1 MPLEL
6 GKIKIIYK
14 KIMLLIISLIC
25 ILVCLLIGCSFYLER
40 AKQNDLSESLQ
51 GIPQY
56 QVEIMR
62 DTWGV
67 PHVFGKTDAD
77 TAHGL
82 AYAHAEDDFETIQ
95 ELLLTIKGKLASV
108 MGKDLAPYDYYVQL
122 FRIWD
127 DVNEKYDTLSADIR
141 SVCEAYANGLN
152 LYASQHPQ
160 LLERNIWPVKGT
172 DIVAGFVHKLPL
184 FFGVDNVLKQIYQAE
199 KNPKVS
205 QSELGFQ
212 QGIGSNFLAVGPN
225 RSADGATRVAINTH
239 QPWEGLVAWYEAHV
253 VSEEGLNLY
262 GGLFPGSPIVLLGHN
277 QHLAWGHT
285 INYPDLIDVYKLEI
299 NPNNPNE
306 YRFDGQWRSLEI
318 RKVPIEIRLWR
329 NFRWTFHRETLWS
342 VHGPALRNA
351 NGVYAIRYAGIGEI
365 GQVEQW
371 YRMGKAKNLEEFKAA
386 MRLHTI
392 PMFNTGYA
400 DRRGNLYYVYNA
412 LLPLRNEQYDWSG
425 YVKGNSSSTLWTR
438 YLSYDDLPQVENPPS
453 AFLQSCNN
461 NPFQTTIGFGN
472 PNPLE
477 YSSVFG
483 IEDMM
488 TNRSLRARELFGNNS
503 SVTRKEFFQYK
514 FDKYYSQDSVL
525 AENLRRFLEEAT
537 AEDSELVKAI
547 DLIRSWDFQTDIEN
561 RAAALVILTFRPK
574 DRPTD
579 FQYDYPLFLKR
590 LRENIE
596 LLNQNFGRIDV
607 TWGEINRLIHGDIDL
622 PIAGGPDILR
632 AIYSQ
637 PIDGGR
643 LKGVAG
649 DCFFQIVEWD
659 GQGNLQS
666 WVINQYGSHSWKKTS
681 PHYTDQSLLFAREEM
696 RPTWFAKEDILENL
710 ERRYSPGQD

>member
-1 MPLEL
+1 
-6 GKIKIIYK
+6 
-14 KIMLLIISLIC
+14 MLLIISLVC
-25 ILVCLLIGCSFYLER
+25 IPVCLLIGSSLYSER
-40 AKQNDLSESLQ
+40 AKQKNLSESLQ
-51 GIPQY
+51 GMPQY

-67 PHVFGKTDAD
+67 PHIFGKTDAD

-108 MGKDLAPYDYYVQL
+108 RGKDLAPYDYYVQL

-127 DVNEKYDTLSADIR
+127 DVNEKYDALSEDIR
-141 SVCEAYANGLN
+141 SVCEAYADGLN

-160 LLERNIWPVKGT
+160 LLERNVWPVKGK

-184 FFGVDNVLKQIYQAE
+184 FFGVDNVLKQIYQAKE
-199 KNPKVS
+199 NPKVS
-205 QSELGFQ
+205 QAGLGLQ

-239 QPWEGLVAWYEAHV
+239 QPWEGPVAWYEAHV

-277 QHLAWGHT
+277 QNLAWGHT
-285 INYPDLIDVYKLEI
+285 VNYPDLIDVYKLEI
-299 NPNNPNE
+299 NPKNPNE
-306 YRFDGQWRSLEI
+306 YRFDGQWKSLKI
-318 RKVPIEIRLWR
+318 RKVPIEIQIWR
-329 NFRWTFHRETLWS
+329 NLRWTFHRETLWS
-342 VHGPALRNA
+342 EHGPALRNA

-371 YRMGKAKNLEEFKAA
+371 YRMGKAKNLEEFKVA

-400 DRRGNLYYVYNA
+400 DRKGNLYYVYNA
-412 LLPLRNEQYDWSG
+412 LLPLRNEQYNWAG
-425 YVKGNSSSTLWTR
+425 YVPGNSSSTLWTS
-438 YLSYDDLPQVENPPS
+438 YLPYDQLPQVENPPS

-461 NPFQTTIGFGN
+461 NPFQTTTGIGN
-472 PNPLE
+472 PNPLK
-477 YSSVFG
+477 YSPNFG
-483 IEDMM
+483 IEDIM
-488 TNRSLRARELFGNNS
+488 TNRALRARELFGNNP

-514 FDKYYSQDSVL
+514 FDKYYSADSVL
-525 AENLRRFLEEAT
+525 AESINRFLEEAKT
-537 AEDSELVKAI
+537 EDLELTKAI
-547 DLIRSWDFQTDIEN
+547 DLIRSWDLQTNIDN
-561 RAAALVILTFRPK
+561 RAAALAILTFRPK
-574 DRPTD
+574 DRPAD
-579 FQYDYPLFLKR
+579 FQYDYFLFLKR
-590 LRENIE
+590 LKENVD
-596 LLNQNFGRIDV
+596 LFKKNFGRIDV
-607 TWGEINRLIHGDIDL
+607 PWGKVSRIIRGDIDL

-637 PIDGGR
+637 VINDGR

-659 GQGNLQS
+659 KQGNLQS

-681 PHYTDQSLLFAREEM
+681 PHYNDQSLLFAQEKM
-696 RPTWFAKEDILENL
+696 RPSWFNKEDILKNL
-710 ERRYSPGQD
+710 ERRYSPRQN

>member
-1 MPLEL
+1 MLS
-6 GKIKIIYK
+6 IIG
-14 KIMLLIISLIC
+14 LICTLVCISLGYNFYSRRTRQNNFSD
-25 ILVCLLIGCSFYLER
+25 ILR
-40 AKQNDLSESLQ
+40 H
-51 GIPQY
+51 IPKY

-62 DTWGV
+62 DKWGV
-67 PHVFGKTDAD
+67 PHIFGKTDAD
-77 TAHGL
+77 TAYGL
-82 AYAHAEDDFETIQ
+82 AYAHAEDDFATIQ
-95 ELLLTIKGKLASV
+95 ELLLAIRGKLASV
-108 MGKDLAPYDYYVQL
+108 KGKDMAPYDYYVQL

-127 DVNEKYDTLSADIR
+127 DVNEKYESLSTDIR

-152 LYASQHPQ
+152 HYASQHPQ
-160 LLERNIWPVKGT
+160 LLEQNIWPVKGS

-184 FFGVDNVLKQIYQAE
+184 FFGVDGVLKRIYQAE
-199 KNPKVS
+199 KNPKVA

-239 QPWEGLVAWYEAHV
+239 QPWEGPVAWYEAHV

-277 QHLAWGHT
+277 QNLAWGHT

-299 NPNNPNE
+299 NPNSPNE

-318 RKVPIEIRLWR
+318 RKVPIEVRLWR
-329 NFRWTFHRETLWS
+329 NLRWTFHQEALWS
-342 VHGPALRNA
+342 AHGPALRNA
-351 NGVYAIRYAGIGEI
+351 NGVYAVRYAGIGEI
-365 GQVEQW
+365 KQVEQW
-371 YRMGKAKNLEEFKAA
+371 YRMGKAKNLKEFKTA

-400 DRRGNLYYVYNA
+400 DCEGNLYYVYNA
-412 LLPLRNEQYDWSG
+412 LLPLRNKQYDWSG
-425 YVKGNSSSTLWTR
+425 YVKGNTSSTLWTH
-438 YLSYDDLPQVENPPS
+438 YLPYDQLPQVENPPS

-461 NPFQTTIGFGN
+461 NPFQTTIGTGN
-472 PNPLE
+472 PTPSE
-477 YSSVFG
+477 YSPDFG
-483 IEDMM
+483 IEDIM

-503 SVTRKEFFQYK
+503 SITRKEFFQYK

-525 AENLRRFLEEAT
+525 ATSIHRFLEEAT
-537 AEDSELVKAI
+537 TEDPELAKAI

-579 FQYDYPLFLKR
+579 FQYDYLLLLKR
-590 LRENIE
+590 LKENVE
-596 LLNQNFGRIDV
+596 LLNHNFGRIDV
-607 TWGEINRLIHGDIDL
+607 PWGEVNRVIRGDVDL

-632 AIYSQ
+632 AVYTQ
-637 PIDGGR
+637 PIDSGR

-649 DCFFQIVEWD
+649 DCFLQIVEWD
-659 GQGNLQS
+659 GQGHLKS

-681 PHYTDQSLLFAREEM
+681 RHYNDQSPLFAREEM
-696 RPTWFAKEDILENL
+696 RPSWFSKEDILKNL
-710 ERRYSPGQD
+710 ERRYLPGPD